1 MDLKNLVLT
10 PPQMRTA
17 ELSASAHGVS
27 VSALMANAGE
37 TLGRR
42 ILGAAQKMMKKNIL
56 LICGSG
62 NNGGD
67 GYVAADFLLAS
78 AASLTIVTCGMPKT
92 DLAKSA
98 FAKVEGRCEMI
109 TLEKAVEEP
118 SMIDHAEIIVDCVFG
133 IGFHGELPHELQRFF
148 LRCTLSSAYLIACD
162 CPSGINC
169 MSGRIS
175 PGAFEGNADEET
187 PDLDISLE
195 VRDRIKVRSLG
206 VNNTLRDEIVTFEGE
221 LKEYGITMSDLVEC
235 SPKSQKTRKGCADII
250 QAIFLPPS
258 LVGFIKANGKIPA
271 TELLTRAKLQ
281 KKLMERHRKYLIA
294 ATVILS
300 GDYPKLSE
308 YVKHL
313 KPSVD
318 NIISFEERRSGS

>member
-1 MDLKNLVLT
+1 MSLENRFEINRKEENSRVIEAKTDRQKRESFLADEEDHIIRLTSVILK
-10 PPQMRTA
+10 R
-17 ELSASAHGVS
+17 
-27 VSALMANAGE
+27 
-37 TLGRR
+37 
-42 ILGAAQKMMKKNIL
+42 NITKSDDEFS
-56 LICGSG
+56 IAFIATSDAI
-62 NNGGD
+62 D
-67 GYVAADFLLAS
+67 GYDPDKNDFWPYAAYVIRNRL
-78 AASLTIVTCGMPKT
+78 
-92 DLAKSA
+92 
-98 FAKVEGRCEMI
+98 
-109 TLEKAVEEP
+109 
-118 SMIDHAEIIVDCVFG
+118 VDYYRK
-133 IGFHGELPHELQRFF
+133 E
-148 LRCTLSSAYLIACD
+148 
-162 CPSGINC
+162 
-169 MSGRIS
+169 SGRKEVPVS

-206 VNNTLRDEIVTFEGE
+206 VNNTLRVEIVAFEGE
-221 LKEYGITMSDLVEC
+221 FQEYDITMSDLVEC